1 MANSS
6 GERTFDTGGGVYDDD
21 DDDDDDDLIN
31 DILGPD
37 DDDDED
43 DDENLG
49 ISGGDKTVSV
59 GSDDSQHIPDHVADE
74 KNFDVERDEDSR
86 QARTPPQENKGRDVI
101 LPHYDDDDEDDE
113 DDDGD
118 ILNEFLSDD

>member
-6 GERTFDTGGGVYDDD
+6 GERTFDTGGGVDDD

-31 DILGPD
+31 DILGSD

-43 DDENLG
+43 DD
-49 ISGGDKTVSV
+49 KPVSAAATKQFPWEV
-59 GSDDSQHIPDHVADE
+59 IDSQHIPDHVADE
-74 KNFDVERDEDSR
+74 KNFDAERDEDSR

-118 ILNEFLSDD
+118 PQ